1 MGAVLR
7 ETQEGNTVGSTLDVS
22 HALLDLLRSI
32 LRGRIFGLQST
43 VALDQKI
50 KRFPDKGIQVSHQS
64 SLIDCL
70 FHRIRNMFNVSS
82 EEFIIMNPH
91 GHMPPVSKNRNQFI

>member
-43 VALDQKI
+43 VALDQII

-64 SLIDCL
+64 SLVDCL
-70 FHRIRNMFNVSS
+70 FSS
-82 EEFIIMNPH
+82 YTEHVQRVFRGVHNHEPPRTYAACVEE
-91 GHMPPVSKNRNQFI
+91 